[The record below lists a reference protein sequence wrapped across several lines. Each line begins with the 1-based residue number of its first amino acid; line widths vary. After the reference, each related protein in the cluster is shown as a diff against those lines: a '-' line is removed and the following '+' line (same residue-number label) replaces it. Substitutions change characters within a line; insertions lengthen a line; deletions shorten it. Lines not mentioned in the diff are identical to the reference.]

1 MKKNKLKSIVFRFI
15 VLIFSVLLVFVLPAI
30 MSFAGN
36 DMSYIYSTFI
46 GKKSPYNGILE
57 IWNVDS
63 FESGLKSKV
72 SYLEKC
78 ALKFQKQNKGVY
90 IVIRNLT
97 EKECLNLI
105 DNGKF
110 PDIISCSYGVSD
122 KISSFTSAYN
132 ESDIMIDS
140 RFMDAGRK
148 NDGKLY
154 GLAWCVG
161 YYCLIST
168 KAKLEK
174 AGMDSNQV
182 SLNEIAYTSGYEY
195 KIGKKN
201 KKSVSITYAT
211 SDYLMPQDSLLAYN
225 KARSI
230 HYESKFEEEKI
241 FKSQYASYGSFLNN
255 EATILLGTQRD
266 ICRMMSREEN
276 GKISD
281 VIYLALTN
289 WTDLIQYAFMMNNE
303 TGLRRECAE
312 KFALSLVES
321 ENQKRIEEIGMF
333 PVIEV
338 NGTSN
343 QGVMRDITLGNFS
356 VLEPKRLFL

>member
-1 MKKNKLKSIVFRFI
+1 MLG
-15 VLIFSVLLVFVLPAI
+15 FSVVLVFVFPSVL
-30 MSFAGN
+30 SFSGN
-36 DMSYIYSTFI
+36 DLSYMYSTFI
-46 GKKSPYNGILE
+46 GNKSPYKGILE

-63 FESGLKSKV
+63 FESGLKSKR
-72 SYLEKC
+72 SYLEMC
-78 ALKFQKQNKGVY
+78 ASKFQKQNKGVY

-97 EKECLNLI
+97 ENECLNLI
-105 DNGKF
+105 NEGEF
-110 PDIISCSYGVSD
+110 PDILSCSYGLSD
-122 KISSFTSAYN
+122 KISSFVSAYSEDN
-132 ESDIMIDS
+132 IAINS
-140 RFMDAGRK
+140 RFTEAGRN

-168 KAKLEK
+168 KNKLEK
-174 AGMDSNQV
+174 AGINFDQV
-182 SLNEIAYTSGYEY
+182 TLNEIAYTSGYEY

-201 KKSVSITYAT
+201 KKSLSITYAT
-211 SDYLMPQDSLLAYN
+211 SDYLMPQEALLAYN

-230 HYESKFEEEKI
+230 YYETKSDEEKI
-241 FKSQYASYGSFLNN
+241 FKSQYSAYSSFINN

-289 WTDLIQYAFMMNNE
+289 WTDLIQYAFIMNKE
-303 TGLRRECAE
+303 LGLRGECAE
-312 KFALSLVES
+312 KFAKSLVEM

-333 PVIEV
+333 PVVEID
-338 NGTSN
+338 TSLN
-343 QGVMRDITLGNFS
+343 QGVMRDIILENFGN
-356 VLEPKRLFL
+356 LEPKRLFL